1 MSIGQE
7 IKESF
12 KQGTTHTKLIYINL
26 GVFIAVNLVNVLMM
40 FGGHA
45 DAFSLLPWLQLPS
58 NPAAL
63 ALRPWTLVTY
73 MFTHEGIL
81 HILFNLLVFYWFGI
95 IFLQFFSQKQL
106 LSTYLWGGLAGGG
119 LYILAYNTLPVFA
132 DVRYASDL
140 IGASASIMAI
150 VFAAAAYAPNY
161 TVYLMFFGP
170 VKLKYI
176 ALGYVVIDIVSMA
189 GTNAGGHI
197 AHIGGAV
204 AGYLIAQKIKQS
216 KASNLGFGWVEGIFS
231 SFGPRKSKMKVVHRR
246 PLTDLEYNQ
255 VKAEHQKH
263 IDKILDKINKSGYSS
278 LTKEEREELFNMS
291 NNTKKGEDIS

>member
-1 MSIGQE
+1 MSIGHE
-7 IKESF
+7 IRESF
-12 KQGTTHTKLIYINL
+12 KHGTTHTKLIYINL
-26 GVFIAVNLVNVLMM
+26 GVFIAVNLVKVLMM
-40 FGGHA
+40 LGGNI

-58 NPAAL
+58 NPVSL
-63 ALRPWTLVTY
+63 ALHPWTLITY
-73 MFTHEGIL
+73 MFTHEGVL

-106 LSTYLWGGLAGGG
+106 LSTYLWGGVAGGI
-119 LYILAYNTLPVFA
+119 LYVLAYNTIPAFA
-132 DVRYASDL
+132 AVRYTSAL

-176 ALGYVVIDIVSMA
+176 ALGYVVIDIISIA

-204 AGYLIAQKIKQS
+204 AGYLIAQKMKQS
-216 KASNLGFGWVEGIFS
+216 RASNLGLGWAEGVFSIFS
-231 SFGPRKSKMKVVHRR
+231 PRKTKMKVVHRR

-255 VKAEHQKH
+255 IKAEHQKH
-263 IDKILDKINKSGYSS
+263 IDKILDKINKTGYSS
-278 LTKEEREELFNMS
+278 LTKEEREELFKMS
-291 NNTKKGEDIS
+291 NTKRGEDIS

>member
-12 KQGTTHTKLIYINL
+12 KHGSTHTKLIYINL

-58 NPAAL
+58 SLAGL
-63 ALRPWTLVTY
+63 ALRPWTLITY

-81 HILFNLLVFYWFGI
+81 HILFNLLVFYWVGI

-106 LSTYLWGGLAGGG
+106 LSTYLWGGLAGGA
-119 LYILAYNTLPVFA
+119 LYILAYNTLPMFA
-132 DVRYASDL
+132 DVRYASAL

-150 VFAAAAYAPNY
+150 VFASAAYAPNY

-176 ALGYVVIDIVSMA
+176 ALGYVVIDVISMA

-204 AGYLIAQKIKQS
+204 AGYLIAQKMKQS
-216 KASNLGFGWVEGIFS
+216 KASNLGLGWVEGLLAIFS
-231 SFGPRKSKMKVVHRR
+231 PRKTKMKVVHRR
-246 PLTDLEYNQ
+246 PVNDLEYNQ
-255 VKAEHQKH
+255 IKAEHQKQ

-291 NNTKKGEDIS
+291 NTKKGEDIS

>member
-7 IKESF
+7 IRESF
-12 KQGTTHTKLIYINL
+12 KHGTTHTKLIYINL
-26 GVFIAVNLVNVLMM
+26 GVFIAVNLVKVLMM
-40 FGGHA
+40 LGGNI

-58 NPAAL
+58 NPASL
-63 ALRPWTLVTY
+63 ALHPWTLITY

-106 LSTYLWGGLAGGG
+106 LSTYLWGGVAGGI
-119 LYILAYNTLPVFA
+119 LYVLAYNTIPAFA
-132 DVRYASDL
+132 AVRYTSAL

-176 ALGYVVIDIVSMA
+176 ALGYVVIDIISIA

-204 AGYLIAQKIKQS
+204 AGYLIAQKMKQS
-216 KASNLGFGWVEGIFS
+216 RASNLGLGWAEGVFSIFS
-231 SFGPRKSKMKVVHRR
+231 PRKTKMKVVHRR

-255 VKAEHQKH
+255 IKAEHQKH
-263 IDKILDKINKSGYSS
+263 IDKILDKINKTGYSS
-278 LTKEEREELFNMS
+278 LTKEEREELFKMS
-291 NNTKKGEDIS
+291 NTKKGEDIS

>member
-1 MSIGQE
+1 MSNGQE
-7 IKESF
+7 IRESF
-12 KQGTTHTKLIYINL
+12 KHGTTHTKLIYINL
-26 GVFIAVNLVNVLMM
+26 GVFIAVNLVKVLMM
-40 FGGHA
+40 LGGNI

-58 NPAAL
+58 NPASL
-63 ALRPWTLVTY
+63 ALHPWTLITY

-106 LSTYLWGGLAGGG
+106 LSTYLWGGVAGGI
-119 LYILAYNTLPVFA
+119 LYVLAYNTIPAFA
-132 DVRYASDL
+132 AVRYTSAL

-176 ALGYVVIDIVSMA
+176 ALGYVVIDIISIA

-204 AGYLIAQKIKQS
+204 AGYLIAQKMKQS
-216 KASNLGFGWVEGIFS
+216 RVSNLGLGWAEGVFSIFS
-231 SFGPRKSKMKVVHRR
+231 PRKTKMKVVHRR

-255 VKAEHQKH
+255 IKAEHQKH
-263 IDKILDKINKSGYSS
+263 IDKILDKINKTGYSS
-278 LTKEEREELFNMS
+278 LTKEEREELFKMS
-291 NNTKKGEDIS
+291 NTKKGEDIS